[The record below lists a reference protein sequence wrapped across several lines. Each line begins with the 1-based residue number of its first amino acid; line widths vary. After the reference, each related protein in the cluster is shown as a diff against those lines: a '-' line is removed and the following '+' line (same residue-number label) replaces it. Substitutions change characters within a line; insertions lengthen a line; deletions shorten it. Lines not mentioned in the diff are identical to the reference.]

1 MSHWILVQKGKC
13 KLWKTRNFSNW
24 WKVFSNLCIH
34 SNELKLTHKPIKNC
48 CCQSHGCVIDIFMTG
63 QGCVRC
69 LQFCYGNLNLCT
81 LTGSS
86 ILFYSK
92 ISSIQLF
99 LLSVTDVI
107 LAQLLDFVDGSINV
121 PLGFFFFFF
130 PSPCIDIVGRNHK
143 CSHLFL
149 RRLKHYAKVIVKP
162 TTS

>member
-1 MSHWILVQKGKC
+1 
-13 KLWKTRNFSNW
+13 
-24 WKVFSNLCIH
+24 
-34 SNELKLTHKPIKNC
+34 
-48 CCQSHGCVIDIFMTG
+48 MTG

-130 PSPCIDIVGRNHK
+130 FITLHWFSGEKSQVLSSVFEK
-143 CSHLFL
+143 VKTL
-149 RRLKHYAKVIVKP
+149 R
-162 TTS
+162 